1 MNKDNKSEI
10 KNKHLKLSD
19 LYFKLMNV
27 MYYYQYN
34 SFNKFITQDIIE
46 YLKNTDTTFFQKNDE
61 NKIIRY
67 SLEFLE
73 VKCSLPKTETIP
85 ELFPREAR
93 DSNLSYTA
101 EISAMVNEIQ
111 EITDAISHTTTK
123 TKINKE
129 PVKVVLVNMPIM
141 VRSQYCILNNIN
153 RVIDQQKAIQELKM
167 ECDYDP
173 GCYFIINGSEKVVV
187 SQERRVLNKPVIS
200 KPKIGTKEYEIKI
213 DSVSPYNNGIM
224 QVMGLK
230 YYLNNGI
237 IKLYNPLFDEF
248 NIIILFRAMG
258 IESDEEI
265 INMCTLNASDKI
277 KFKMIQ
283 ILSNCIRNCIDDKT
297 GDKLDT
303 KDKCINY
310 MTQHLRND
318 NRKYSPDLNIQLQ
331 EKKMEVDKR
340 IKHLSLPHITNGSYQ
355 KIKFIGYMVF
365 KLLNC
370 YLGYWPYDDIDS
382 LINKRIE
389 LVGDL
394 FLQLFKQNFKK
405 ILTDLKNSFI
415 KLTNADGNPVD
426 ITHSISQS
434 SQNNQ
439 NKAFSTALSIG
450 KFISR
455 PGVAQQLPRL
465 TYEQEQLLLREIVS
479 PSKRQTS
486 SRLYEP
492 RMFHYTQNGMLCS
505 METPEHKD
513 VGMIKH
519 LTIISN
525 ITINHKEQI
534 PIIKGFINKYI
545 ENNINDIR
553 VFLNGDWIGDCNIK
567 NLDLMLKT
575 LKEAKLNNKIE
586 KTTSISYND
595 LTGEVFIWCDG
606 GRFIRPVITVNNNKS
621 NLDKISIEE
630 LDKYLNNPN
639 KYLDDFMIEHPG
651 IIEFIDC
658 DEQNNS
664 LIAVSPKDLEQNN
677 KIYIDDKDV
686 DINNHYK
693 GIFKNYTHLEIH
705 PSLLLGINTS
715 TVPFVNHN
723 SGARTIIHYAQGK
736 QGLTIYNSAYKYRL
750 DKAFLLYHPHKP
762 LLSTHA
768 MKYSYYDILS
778 PGENIIIAV
787 SSFTGFNQDDGLII
801 NQSAIDRGLFNAC
814 YFDKYIS
821 KCSKNSANGE
831 NDKFIKPNP
840 AITSDMMRYGN
851 YDKLNN
857 LGYVPEETIINNNDV
872 IIGKVSSIS
881 NIEDNNGKIWKDNSQ
896 TYKHYLPAVVD
907 KVWNNLHNIDGYEI
921 KKIKVRTPLK
931 PMVGDK
937 FSTKSAQKGTIC
949 LILPEEDMPY
959 TENGLIPDIIF
970 HPTGIYNRLTI
981 GFLLELLYGKVSAIE
996 GHRFDATGFEDI
1008 NIDEIRNNL
1017 IKYGYKSS
1025 CCETMYN
1032 GMTGEKM
1039 ESEILIAPLYY
1050 LRLKHLVADKV
1061 HGRFEGPKTSLVH
1074 QPSEGRSR
1082 DGGLKIG
1089 TMERDVLVAHGVSS
1103 FLKEKMLNDSDIY
1116 TTYICGNCGTIAT
1129 RLKKYQQLNKPSN
1142 DDIYVCNN
1150 CKNNNNIHK
1159 VIIPYALKLTLQE
1172 FQAMNIGCKLGLDDN
1187 KDMILIKNDE

>member
-394 FLQLFKQNFKK
+394 FLQLIQQNLKK
-405 ILTDLKNSFI
+405 TLTDLKN
-415 KLTNADGNPVD
+415 
-426 ITHSISQS
+426 
-434 SQNNQ
+434 
-439 NKAFSTALSIG
+439 
-450 KFISR
+450 
-455 PGVAQQLPRL
+455 
-465 TYEQEQLLLREIVS
+465 
-479 PSKRQTS
+479 
-486 SRLYEP
+486 
-492 RMFHYTQNGMLCS
+492 
-505 METPEHKD
+505 
-513 VGMIKH
+513 
-519 LTIISN
+519 
-525 ITINHKEQI
+525 
-534 PIIKGFINKYI
+534 
-545 ENNINDIR
+545 
-553 VFLNGDWIGDCNIK
+553 
-567 NLDLMLKT
+567 
-575 LKEAKLNNKIE
+575 
-586 KTTSISYND
+586 
-595 LTGEVFIWCDG
+595 
-606 GRFIRPVITVNNNKS
+606 
-621 NLDKISIEE
+621 
-630 LDKYLNNPN
+630 
-639 KYLDDFMIEHPG
+639 
-651 IIEFIDC
+651 
-658 DEQNNS
+658 
-664 LIAVSPKDLEQNN
+664 
-677 KIYIDDKDV
+677 
-686 DINNHYK
+686 
-693 GIFKNYTHLEIH
+693 
-705 PSLLLGINTS
+705 
-715 TVPFVNHN
+715 
-723 SGARTIIHYAQGK
+723 
-736 QGLTIYNSAYKYRL
+736 
-750 DKAFLLYHPHKP
+750 
-762 LLSTHA
+762 
-768 MKYSYYDILS
+768 
-778 PGENIIIAV
+778 
-787 SSFTGFNQDDGLII
+787 
-801 NQSAIDRGLFNAC
+801 
-814 YFDKYIS
+814 
-821 KCSKNSANGE
+821 
-831 NDKFIKPNP
+831 
-840 AITSDMMRYGN
+840 
-851 YDKLNN
+851 
-857 LGYVPEETIINNNDV
+857 
-872 IIGKVSSIS
+872 
-881 NIEDNNGKIWKDNSQ
+881 
-896 TYKHYLPAVVD
+896 
-907 KVWNNLHNIDGYEI
+907 
-921 KKIKVRTPLK
+921 
-931 PMVGDK
+931 
-937 FSTKSAQKGTIC
+937 
-949 LILPEEDMPY
+949 
-959 TENGLIPDIIF
+959 
-970 HPTGIYNRLTI
+970 
-981 GFLLELLYGKVSAIE
+981 
-996 GHRFDATGFEDI
+996 
-1008 NIDEIRNNL
+1008 
-1017 IKYGYKSS
+1017 
-1025 CCETMYN
+1025 
-1032 GMTGEKM
+1032 
-1039 ESEILIAPLYY
+1039 
-1050 LRLKHLVADKV
+1050 
-1061 HGRFEGPKTSLVH
+1061 
-1074 QPSEGRSR
+1074 
-1082 DGGLKIG
+1082 
-1089 TMERDVLVAHGVSS
+1089 
-1103 FLKEKMLNDSDIY
+1103 
-1116 TTYICGNCGTIAT
+1116 
-1129 RLKKYQQLNKPSN
+1129 
-1142 DDIYVCNN
+1142 
-1150 CKNNNNIHK
+1150 
-1159 VIIPYALKLTLQE
+1159 
-1172 FQAMNIGCKLGLDDN
+1172 
-1187 KDMILIKNDE
+1187 